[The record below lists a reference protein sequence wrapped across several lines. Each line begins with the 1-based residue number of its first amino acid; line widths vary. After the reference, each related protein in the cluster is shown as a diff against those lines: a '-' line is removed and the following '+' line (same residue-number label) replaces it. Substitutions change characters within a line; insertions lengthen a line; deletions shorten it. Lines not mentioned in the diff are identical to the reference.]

1 MPRGGPHASAATT
14 GGGELGSRRAARL
27 RRSRP
32 LNEARS
38 ATVASTP
45 GAPTRHTRHPLVA
58 TDVRRSPFP
67 PTSPVPRSPPVAPVH
82 TFPGLPPVVG
92 PLGGPVDELH
102 SSRRADSGPPS
113 TSVRPRPAT
122 RAVAGSHDAL
132 SGAAEAPK
140 LCALLFKEASMA
152 RIPMLDVERATGL
165 RRALLWVARRRYGY
179 VPGVTRVL
187 GVDLTVG
194 RAASRLYEYLHLRR
208 SSPLTRL
215 QREMLA
221 TVVNGIIGG

>member
-67 PTSPVPRSPPVAPVH
+67 PTSPVPRSPPLAPVH
-82 TFPGLPPVVG
+82 TFPGLPPVGGVSG
-92 PLGGPVDELH
+92 PARRPGGRTPLLA
-102 SSRRADSGPPS
+102 SSRFGAAFDVR
-113 TSVRPRPAT
+113 TSAT
-122 RAVAGSHDAL
+122 RDSCSRG
-132 SGAAEAPK
+132 
-140 LCALLFKEASMA
+140 
-152 RIPMLDVERATGL
+152 
-165 RRALLWVARRRYGY
+165 VARRAEWRRRGAEAMRPAVQGGFHGTYSHARRGARD
-179 VPGVTRVL
+179 GTSA
-187 GVDLTVG
+187 
-194 RAASRLYEYLHLRR
+194 RAAMGREATLWLRAGR
-208 SSPLTRL
+208 HACTR
-215 QREMLA
+215 
-221 TVVNGIIGG
+221 G

>member
-82 TFPGLPPVVG
+82 TFPGLPPVGGVSG
-92 PLGGPVDELH
+92 PARRPGGRAPLLA
-102 SSRRADSGPPS
+102 SSRFGPPS

-132 SGAAEAPK
+132 GVAP
-140 LCALLFKEASMA
+140 
-152 RIPMLDVERATGL
+152 P
-165 RRALLWVARRRYGY
+165 RRRSYAPCCSRRLPWHVFPRSTWSARRDFGARCYGSR
-179 VPGVTRVL
+179 GDAMATCR
-187 GVDLTVG
+187 
-194 RAASRLYEYLHLRR
+194 ASRVY
-208 SSPLTRL
+208 SGLT
-215 QREMLA
+215 
-221 TVVNGIIGG
+221 